1 LLTAHPGV
9 HKDSG
14 NLEGRISTE
23 LVTSSRI
30 HPLLNMN
37 INDFI
42 EIANQVSANDLID
55 LANQVTAKLNVF
67 QIDLVQETPVFKS
80 WYTWQVG

>member
-1 LLTAHPGV
+1 MRLAIAPTAHPLP
-9 HKDSG
+9 S
-14 NLEGRISTE
+14 
-23 LVTSSRI
+23 
-30 HPLLNMN
+30 MN

-67 QIDLVQETPVFKS
+67 QIDMVQETPVFRS
-80 WYTWQVG
+80 WYTWQVT

>member
-1 LLTAHPGV
+1 
-9 HKDSG
+9 
-14 NLEGRISTE
+14 
-23 LVTSSRI
+23 
-30 HPLLNMN
+30 MN

-55 LANQVTAKLNVF
+55 LANQVTAKLNIA
-67 QIDLVQETPVFKS
+67 QIDITQSIPLKS